1 MPHAPSSPDTPGTDT
16 ALQGWRLRLYTIIF
30 EADTRAGRWFDVA
43 LIVLILASVAVVVAD
58 SVPALQA
65 RWHQVFWAAE
75 WVFTLLFTIEY
86 VARLLCVRQPLR
98 YATSFFGIV
107 DLLALLPTYLALLLP
122 EAHVLIDV
130 RVLRLLRIFRV
141 FKLTAYMTEYSSL
154 GQALRASRRKITV
167 FLTAVLMIVLVMGT
181 LMYVVEGPSNGFE
194 SIPTAVY
201 WAITTMTTVGFGDIT
216 PKTDMGRF
224 IASVMMLLGWG
235 TLAVPTG
242 IVTAEMASQRGGGAA
257 GAHHPHLPRMPDR
270 RPPARG
276 ALLPALRRA
285 FVALAARGCLS
296 VHSRATSDASECERS
311 PRRAPP
317 GHALPL
323 HSGLW
328 VAPGGAAIEPSP
340 PWPLKRRRNPAPVLT
355 SKVLHCPWWRWC
367 SRPRTRRSLP
377 WTWPSAWPM
386 RPVFSTLTP
395 C

>member
-107 DLLALLPTYLALLLP
+107 DLLALLPTYLALLP

-257 GAHHPHLPRMPDR
+257 GAHHPHLPRVPDR

-276 ALLPALRRA
+276 ALLPALRSA